1 MKPKLKNVFLA
12 GLAVAIPV
20 GLTIYIPIFLID
32 LMDGLLRVIPAGLHP
47 DQFLGF
53 RIPGLG
59 VIATLIL
66 IFIAG
71 LIATSYAGGKFFRLA
86 ESLVDRIPLVRGIY
100 QAIKQIVQTMVSK
113 EGQSFKKVVLVEFP
127 REGLFTVAFVTGTA
141 MASSG
146 TRRAGVASTS
156 SSPPPRPH
164 VGLLP
169 DCPGGKRNRPGD
181 VRRGG
186 LQAHHLGRHDLAA
199 GSRCLINKCY
209 RRGSAGR

>member
-12 GLAVAIPV
+12 GLAVTIPV
-20 GLTIYIPIFLID
+20 GLTIYILIFLIE
-32 LMDGLLRVIPAGLHP
+32 LMDGLLRVMPSGLHP
-47 DQFLGF
+47 DHLLGV

-71 LIATSYAGGKFFRLA
+71 LLVTSYAGGKFFRLA

-141 MASSG
+141 TGELRDKTGGRCINLFVPTTPNPTSG
-146 TRRAGVASTS
+146 YYLIVPEESVTALEMSVEEAFKLIISGGMI
-156 SSPPPRPH
+156 SPPDQNKQ
-164 VGLLP
+164 L
-169 DCPGGKRNRPGD
+169 RN
-181 VRRGG
+181 
-186 LQAHHLGRHDLAA
+186 
-199 GSRCLINKCY
+199 K
-209 RRGSAGR
+209 